1 MAKKKKKTETEG
13 PPDIGMVMTVSLFLI
28 LLTFFILLNSI
39 AVIDESRTL
48 AAIGSL
54 IGAFGALPGGM
65 SPLADGTS
73 ILPPTAP
80 LAEEELTVEQILAV
94 MTKGRIA
101 HPVGEIEVT
110 EIKGGEVITI
120 SAKALFA
127 ENNLKINTSIQPFL
141 NRLGSFIN
149 RADYAVEIIGHTDG
163 GSSQEKGYKSNWEQS
178 ALMAMEVLK
187 YFVSNSQI
195 AAERLTAYGYG
206 GNRPVASNDTV
217 HSRAGNRRVEIVL
230 KYRAPDYVKR
240 IFKKKSSS
248 YFTYKKFDFK
258 IF

>member
-65 SPLADGTS
+65 SPLADGES

-94 MTKGRIA
+94 MTKSRA
-101 HPVGEIEVT
+101 AMVGEIKVT
-110 EIKGGEVITI
+110 EIKGGELITI
-120 SAKALFA
+120 SEKALFA
-127 ENNLKINTSIQPFL
+127 DNNLKINVSIQPFL
-141 NRLGSFIN
+141 NKLGSFIN
-149 RADYAVEIIGHTDG
+149 RADYAVEIIGHTDT
-163 GSSQEKGYKSNWEQS
+163 GSSQEKGYRSNWVLS
-178 ALMAMEVLK
+178 ALMALEVLK

-206 GNRPVASNDTV
+206 GRRPVASNETV

-230 KYRAPDYVKR
+230 KYRAPAHVKR